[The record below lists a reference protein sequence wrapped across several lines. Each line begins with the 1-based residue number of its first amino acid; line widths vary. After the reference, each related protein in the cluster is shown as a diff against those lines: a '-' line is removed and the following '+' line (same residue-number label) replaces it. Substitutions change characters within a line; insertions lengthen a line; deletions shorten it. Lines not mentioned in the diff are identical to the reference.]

1 MIPCSLSN
9 THTKTVNGKVIQILK
24 ILHLLLFPLP
34 SMRLSHSPPF
44 FYLPN
49 DSPTLLLSSPS
60 PMTPHSPPFNSL
72 PYNSPPLPSGVHAAM
87 QHDTIMNSSDPD
99 YVLVESEAKK
109 VAQSAARAM
118 KQSRQHCM
126 VAGRLGRPTWTGQ
139 HGVIGAPAPR

>member
-1 MIPCSLSN
+1 MVQYACFN
-9 THTKTVNGKVIQILK
+9 
-24 ILHLLLFPLP
+24 FPL
-34 SMRLSHSPPF
+34 SSFLS
-44 FYLPN
+44 LPN
-49 DSPTLLLSSPS
+49 NDDSSPLS
-60 PMTPHSPPFNSL
+60 A
-72 PYNSPPLPSGVHAAM
+72 GVHAAM

-139 HGVIGAPAPR
+139 HGMTGAPTPQ